1 MATPK
6 PTPKITIKPK
16 ATPMPKFTTP
26 TIAEFK
32 QSAAGRNGAM
42 TYREYINLSEQVY
55 KAKQKKKGK

>member
-1 MATPK
+1 MATPR

-16 ATPMPKFTTP
+16 ATPMPKFTPP

-42 TYREYINLSEQVY
+42 TYKEYIKVSEQVY
-55 KAKQKKKGK
+55 NTKYNKKGK